1 VDRTAELVFIPVDC
15 LKGKVLFLA
24 ALSIHKNIR
33 SFKMWVFRKLYIHC
47 NLEAVDI
54 MCKWKVQLKI
64 NLYHFRLSTG
74 INTRSPV
81 LFACSRNVIHVHY
94 QYSVTL

>member
-1 VDRTAELVFIPVDC
+1 VDRTAELVFIPVD
-15 LKGKVLFLA
+15 
-24 ALSIHKNIR
+24 
-33 SFKMWVFRKLYIHC
+33 Y
-47 NLEAVDI
+47 LEAVDI

-81 LFACSRNVIHVHY
+81 LFACSRNVK
-94 QYSVTL
+94 S